1 MFQRVKGQYYEM
13 GFRLLSGI
21 IVDAELSDKLQGV
34 LEDARQRICQLLDEN
49 REHLLETESSSVY
62 PFGKQT
68 DISYVA
74 PKGTFSLTFEQRKEL
89 LEIALKMEPVQ
100 HVFECDFRDI
110 DRTKAMVQRCIE
122 DEKMSEGGSH
132 E

>member
-1 MFQRVKGQYYEM
+1 MFQKVKGQYYEM
-13 GFRLLSGI
+13 GFHLLSGI

-34 LEDARQRICQLLDEN
+34 LEETRRRICQLLDEN
-49 REHLLETESSSVY
+49 REHLLETENSSVY

-74 PKGTFSLTFEQRKEL
+74 PKGAFSLTFEQRKGL

-100 HVFECDFRDI
+100 HVVECDFRDI
-110 DRTKAMVQRCIE
+110 DRTKAMAQRCIE
-122 DEKMSEGGSH
+122 DEKMSEGGGH